1 MFIKLE
7 MDLHCIK
14 KDLEYLCNIFV
25 CDHFANVLSN
35 LISLHITMYLLT
47 YVVRVDLLICMNM
60 VCNMSKSQMTLTVY
74 MLDIINH
81 MVILF

>member
-1 MFIKLE
+1 
-7 MDLHCIK
+7 
-14 KDLEYLCNIFV
+14 
-25 CDHFANVLSN
+25 
-35 LISLHITMYLLT
+35 MYLLT